1 MVFVPEIDS
10 GKLAPMSMPKR
21 GQCRLKIVTHG
32 PVDLMTSGKF
42 QVLRNQMLEDGH
54 IMSMNQVHILS
65 QK

>member
-1 MVFVPEIDS
+1 
-10 GKLAPMSMPKR
+10 MPKR

-42 QVLRNQMLEDGH
+42 LALKNQVLENGH
-54 IMSMNQVHILS
+54 IMLMNQVHILS